1 MRSEQERVMA
11 AFAHG
16 SIILSYVIPTIG
28 GLIAAFVIWT
38 MNKDKSKWVA
48 FQALQSIGYQLT
60 LICISI
66 VLGMVMWA
74 TWFLIFLWIPIF
86 SLLGLA
92 FLAYAGYGAYQCYQ
106 GKEFRYIYIGNFVAS
121 KFGSPE

>member
-16 SIILSYVIPTIG
+16 SIILSYIIPTIG
-28 GLIAAFVIWT
+28 GLIAAFIIWT
-38 MNKDKSKWVA
+38 MNKEKSKWVA
-48 FQALQSIGYQLT
+48 FHALQSIGYQLA
-60 LICISI
+60 LICIGI

-74 TWFLIFLWIPIF
+74 TFFLIFLWIPVF

-92 FLAYAGYGAYQCYQ
+92 VLVYAGYGAYQCYQ
-106 GKEFRYIYIGNFVAS
+106 GKDFKYFYIGDFVAS